1 MARGGNRKRDKRK
14 GRRSLENPNTP
25 LNVAYP
31 DDDTLE
37 AFGATRS
44 QSGVRVGR
52 KRALG
57 YPAIWRAV
65 SLITGDVA
73 KLPLLTYKVDGEN
86 RTVDRSHYSYR
97 LLRYKANEFL
107 LAFHLK
113 QILTGHALC
122 QGNGYAYI
130 DRAGSR
136 PSELL
141 ILDPD
146 RVEVVRVAGEVW
158 YVYGDGKE
166 AKNKIP
172 AADILHIK
180 GLGYDGLIGYPVLR
194 ILAES
199 VGAAIAARDFSSRY
213 FQNNARPG
221 GVIEHPGKL
230 KPEARQNLRDSWERL
245 HRGFNNAHKVAILE
259 EGTKYTPFTGN
270 ARESQLLES
279 REFDAREIANI
290 FGVPTHKLGD
300 PSKVAYNS
308 LGEENQSY
316 LDDTLSRWLQ
326 LWSDECSDKLLS
338 EKEKAAESHRID
350 FDYQILK
357 RANLAAQ
364 TTYGTAAINGGWES
378 PDEIRAL
385 FGKNPI
391 PGKVGDAYKAVNPA
405 PAPAPGGDPPAPARS
420 TAGLRAV
427 VADVARRMAGRIA
440 NHAIRSAD
448 KGAKVDQ
455 WAADL
460 EAEHGAIVREA
471 FGPAL
476 AACRD
481 FGVAGGAGGV
491 EELAGPF
498 LAKMAECARLSWPTR
513 AGAADAIVRAAC
525 DWVAGQLFAG
535 AGQ

>member
-166 AKNKIP
+166 ANEQDSRRP
-172 AADILHIK
+172 TSLHIK
-180 GLGYDGLIGYPVLR
+180 GLGYDGLVGYPVSGSSPSRSGRRSRPATSRRGTSRTTPGRAGPCR
-194 ILAES
+194 IRASSSRGAAES
-199 VGAAIAARDFSSRY
+199 PRFVGAAA
-213 FQNNARPG
+213 Q
-221 GVIEHPGKL
+221 GV
-230 KPEARQNLRDSWERL
+230 
-245 HRGFNNAHKVAILE
+245 
-259 EGTKYTPFTGN
+259 
-270 ARESQLLES
+270 
-279 REFDAREIANI
+279 
-290 FGVPTHKLGD
+290 
-300 PSKVAYNS
+300 
-308 LGEENQSY
+308 
-316 LDDTLSRWLQ
+316 
-326 LWSDECSDKLLS
+326 
-338 EKEKAAESHRID
+338 
-350 FDYQILK
+350 
-357 RANLAAQ
+357 
-364 TTYGTAAINGGWES
+364 
-378 PDEIRAL
+378 
-385 FGKNPI
+385 
-391 PGKVGDAYKAVNPA
+391 
-405 PAPAPGGDPPAPARS
+405 
-420 TAGLRAV
+420 
-427 VADVARRMAGRIA
+427 
-440 NHAIRSAD
+440 
-448 KGAKVDQ
+448 
-455 WAADL
+455 
-460 EAEHGAIVREA
+460 
-471 FGPAL
+471 
-476 AACRD
+476 
-481 FGVAGGAGGV
+481 
-491 EELAGPF
+491 
-498 LAKMAECARLSWPTR
+498 
-513 AGAADAIVRAAC
+513 
-525 DWVAGQLFAG
+525 
-535 AGQ
+535 